1 MNIERGIL
9 MDVFDVYK
17 DIQARTNGEIY
28 IGVVGPVRTG
38 KSTFIKRFMDLLV
51 IPNIEDVHSKE
62 RAIDELPQS
71 AAGKTIMTT
80 EPKFIPKEAAEI
92 RISDDTVVKIRL
104 IDCVGYMVEGAS
116 GHIENEQERL
126 VKTPWFDHDIPFT
139 QAAELGT
146 KKVINDHSTIGIVV
160 TTDGSFGDIA
170 RENYVAPEERT
181 ISELKRLGKPF
192 VVLLNSNR
200 PYSDETIALADEIA
214 TKNKVS
220 VMPINCA
227 QLKKE
232 DITRIMETILAEF
245 PIAQLNFYT
254 PKWVEML
261 PSDHWLKE
269 DLINAVKSIL
279 KRIRLIRDVNIG
291 NLLTDSKYVKGF
303 KIDSIQMSDGSIR
316 LLVNFDDKYYYEI
329 LSDLI
334 GVDINDEY
342 QLIGTLKRLASMKNQ
357 YEKIENAYE
366 EVQCKGYGVVTP
378 ALGEVVVDEPEIIRH
393 SGKYGVK
400 IKAQAPSIHMIKA
413 NIETEI
419 APIVGSE
426 EQAKDLIT
434 YIQDN
439 TKGNPDGIWE
449 TNIFGKSIKQLVE
462 DGINTK
468 VNKLTEESQQ
478 KLQDTMQ
485 KIVNDSNGG
494 LICIII

>member
-1 MNIERGIL
+1 
-9 MDVFDVYK
+9 MDNFDVYK

-51 IPNIEDVHSKE
+51 IPNIEDAHSKE

-92 RISDDTVVKIRL
+92 NISDDAKVNIRL
-104 IDCVGYMVEGAS
+104 IDCVGYMVDGAS

-126 VKTPWFDHDIPFT
+126 VKTPWFDHEIPFT
-139 QAAELGT
+139 QAAEIGT

-160 TTDGSFGDIA
+160 TTDGSFGEID
-170 RENYVAPEERT
+170 RSNYIAPEEKT
-181 ISELKRLGKPF
+181 IAELKRLGKPF
-192 VVLLNSNR
+192 VVLLNTSK
-200 PYSDETIALADEIA
+200 PYSDETVALADEIA
-214 TKNKVS
+214 TKNRVP
-220 VMPINCA
+220 VMPMNCA

-232 DITRIMETILAEF
+232 DITRIMEAVLSEF
-245 PIAQLNFYT
+245 PISQLNFYT

-261 PSDHWLKE
+261 STTHWLKQ
-269 DLINAVKSIL
+269 DLIEAVKSIL
-279 KRIRLIRDVNIG
+279 KRMRLMRDVNPG
-291 NLLTDSKYVKGF
+291 NLTTESNYVKQF
-303 KIDSIQMSDGSIR
+303 KIDMIELENGAVRINVD
-316 LLVNFDDKYYYEI
+316 FDDKYYYQI

-334 GVDINDEY
+334 GVQINDEY
-342 QLIGTLKRLASMKNQ
+342 QLIGTLKKLAGMKSQ
-357 YEKIENAYE
+357 YEKIGYAYD
-366 EVQCKGYGVVTP
+366 EVIQKGYGVVTP
-378 ALGEVVVDEPEIIRH
+378 SIEEISIEDPEIIRH

-413 NIETEI
+413 TIETEI

-426 EQAKDLIT
+426 DQAEDLIS
-434 YIQDN
+434 YIVDN
-439 TKGNPDGIWE
+439 ANNNPQGIWE

-462 DGINTK
+462 DGISEK
-468 VNKLTEESQQ
+468 VNKLTDESQM

-494 LICIII
+494 IICIII